1 MNASQIRQVL
11 EEFEGDSIYNCILLD
26 GKWGIGKTYQVSKYL
41 EDVKKRIRVN
51 KKHHRL
57 KVIYESLFG
66 KTSIS
71 EIHNELFQKI
81 HPKKD
86 LTFKFVSVASNL
98 LSVSAQYISANPSA
112 FLPFI
117 KKQVKSKKGSTI
129 IIFDDLERIGTDLS
143 YKNLLGYFN
152 KLLAENIRIICISN
166 LEQISN
172 REDSYQLIDFTDFRE
187 KIFEREY
194 KIDEPE
200 DNIMDSIFK
209 DHKKYLDNKTVEVFN
224 SNLRLA
230 IKTRCFFEECINKI
244 ENDKEPL
251 AESIY
256 RDILFHAALCI
267 EDIHKNTPPAEQSDS
282 HNEPSDRYNKLPN
295 SYNVLSNSYNE
306 RDNIYAKNK
315 YIKRSVNIRKSI
327 PQICKSELL
336 NALFYIYYNDTVEP
350 IIEYIQLLNNES
362 INELDKK
369 VHLESDQGKMQLI
382 RKQYEEI
389 INKPDILY
397 KYDLFG
403 IIHSW
408 LHYYDFQTLS
418 SEVNMQSLCDQ
429 IVNLLIERKIDL
441 PINTRAMD
449 LFYSG
454 KDMQEF
460 TRNISNCYEEKIIS
474 NYIESLNEETD
485 ENKMIEII
493 EQSEKYLVFK
503 QQGLPPEFPS
513 RLIDEFIKNKFYM
526 PYLNGTITEKQWRL
540 AQQIC
545 ITISKYAPSKKCALK
560 AVLQDMCKHEPN
572 DQALKSRVDGLIKE
586 FNL

>member
-86 LTFKFVSVASNL
+86 LTFKFVSVTSNL

-166 LEQISN
+166 LEQIN
-172 REDSYQLIDFTDFRE
+172 NQEDSNQLSAFKDFRE

-200 DNIMDSIFK
+200 ENIMNTIFK
-209 DHKKYLDNKTVEVFN
+209 DYKKYLDNKIVKVFN
-224 SNLRLA
+224 GNLRLA
-230 IKTRCFFEECINKI
+230 IKTKHFFEECLNKI
-244 ENDKEPL
+244 ENEENLLSEP
-251 AESIY
+251 IY

-267 EDIHKNTPPAEQSDS
+267 EDIHKSVHSTEQSY
-282 HNEPSDRYNKLPN
+282 SDEEQSSGDNKRYNLK
-295 SYNVLSNSYNE
+295 
-306 RDNIYAKNK
+306 YAKSK
-315 YIKRSVNIRKSI
+315 YFEKSMKLNISK
-327 PQICKSELL
+327 PICKLNLL
-336 NALFYIYYNDTVEP
+336 DALFYIYYDKDVEP
-350 IIEYIQLLNNES
+350 LIKCLKILNKIN
-362 INELDKK
+362 INELDKQI
-369 VHLESDQGKMQLI
+369 HLESDQGKIDLI
-382 RKQYEEI
+382 KNQYEEI
-389 INKPDILY
+389 CNKPDILY
-397 KYDLFG
+397 KYNLFNIIYSWFNTYDLK
-403 IIHSW
+403 
-408 LHYYDFQTLS
+408 TLS
-418 SEVNMQSLCDQ
+418 KIINMESLCNQ
-429 IVNLLIERKIDL
+429 LANLVI
-441 PINTRAMD
+441 
-449 LFYSG
+449 
-454 KDMQEF
+454 Q
-460 TRNISNCYEEKIIS
+460 EKIKLRLNVSLLEAAYSKNKEMLDFAKSVI
-474 NYIESLNEETD
+474 NVYDEKILNKYIDNLNSA
-485 ENKMIEII
+485 ENENIRTEIM
-493 EQSEKYLVFK
+493 ELSEKYLVSELEGSQK
-503 QQGLPPEFPS
+503 KFPD
-513 RLIDEFIKNKFYM
+513 RLVTEFIKNKFYL
-526 PYLNGTITEKQWRL
+526 PKLNGKITEDQWSL
-540 AQQIC
+540 AQEIC
-545 ITISKYAPSKKCALK
+545 INIFKYAPSKKDALK
-560 AVLQDMCKHEPN
+560 AVLHDMCKHEPN
-572 DQALKSRVDGLIKE
+572 DQALKSRVDGLIKD